1 MNKRIQ
7 FDLEPLGGSEVE
19 GVVECLGVEEDGEP
33 ILGTH
38 RGPGLDV
45 HMLAEILGLVVSVLQ
60 GRVEH
65 CLNQSKVIF
74 ILEASFDQSQL
85 TWGLITLQMP

>member
-7 FDLEPLGGSEVE
+7 FDLEPLRGSEVE

-45 HMLAEILGLVVSVLQ
+45 HMLAEILGLVVGVLQ
-60 GRVEH
+60 GRFEH
-65 CLNQSKVIF
+65 CLYQSNVIF
-74 ILEASFDQSQL
+74 IVQASFDQSQL

>member
-1 MNKRIQ
+1 MNIRTQ
-7 FDLEPLGGSEVE
+7 FDLEPLGGSEVKR
-19 GVVECLGVEEDGEP
+19 VVECLGVEEDRET

-38 RGPGLDV
+38 RCPGLDV
-45 HMLAEILGLVVSVLQ
+45 HMLAEIFGLVVSVLQ

-74 ILEASFDQSQL
+74 IFQASFDQSQL